1 VADAAGLAF
10 DARLELEGL
19 ALEAAFE
26 VRPGERVVLVGP
38 SGAGKT
44 TCLHLIAGL
53 READC
58 AHIAL
63 DGRPL
68 TDTER
73 GIDVPPHR
81 RDVGLVFQ
89 DLALFPHLDAVANV
103 SYGLRARGRPPD
115 EARAAASRWL
125 ERLGLAGLGRRPVTA
140 LSGGER
146 QRVALARAMAAEP
159 RVLLLDEPFSGLDV
173 VTRNEVRA
181 GLRAFLATLTIPSL
195 LVTHDALEALM
206 FGDRLVVL
214 EQGRVTQSGAW
225 SELAARPRSSY
236 GAALTGFNLI
246 RATLTPGEG
255 LRTARAGGLEIT
267 VQSDEPA
274 GEVWLA
280 FAPTEVLLAPQRFG
294 VSMRNWFQCRVR
306 ESVPL
311 GGHVRVMLDGG
322 TPLVADISQE
332 AADALGLASGETLWA
347 WIEATAIRVYR

>member
-1 VADAAGLAF
+1 VAEAAGLTFA
-10 DARLELEGL
+10 ARVALEGL

-26 VRPGERVVLVGP
+26 IRPGERVALVGP

-44 TCLHLIAGL
+44 TCLHLVAGL
-53 READC
+53 RSAEHAL
-58 AHIAL
+58 ITL

-68 TDTER
+68 TDTQR

-89 DLALFPHLDAVANV
+89 DLALFPHLDALANV
-103 SYGLRARGRPPD
+103 SYGLGARGRPRGQVR
-115 EARAAASRWL
+115 EAAARWL
-125 ERLGLAGLGRRPVTA
+125 EEVGLADLGPRPVTA

-146 QRVALARAMAAEP
+146 QRVALARAMAAGP

-181 GLRAFLATLTIPSL
+181 GLRAFLATLTIPAL

-214 EQGRVTQSGAW
+214 EQGRVTQSGSW
-225 SELAARPRSSY
+225 SELASRPRSSY
-236 GAALTGFNLI
+236 VAALTGFNLL
-246 RATLTPGEG
+246 RATLAPGAG
-255 LRTARAGGLEIT
+255 WRTARAGPLELT

-280 FAPTEVLLAPQRFG
+280 FAPTAVLLVPQRFG
-294 VSMRNWFQCRVR
+294 VSTRNWFLCRMR
-306 ESVPL
+306 ESLPL

-322 TPLVADISQE
+322 TPLVADVSQE
-332 AADALGLASGETLWA
+332 AADALGLEPGSTIWA